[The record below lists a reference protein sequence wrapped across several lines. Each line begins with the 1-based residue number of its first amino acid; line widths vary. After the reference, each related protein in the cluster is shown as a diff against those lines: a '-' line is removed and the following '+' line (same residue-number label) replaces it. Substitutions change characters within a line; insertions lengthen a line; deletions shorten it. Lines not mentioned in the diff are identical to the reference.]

1 MAEDTLEKSGP
12 ARGTLYVCSR
22 EDRMIDRIDIKQYA
36 EEEARRKVGGSN
48 KYQSKGV
55 GIARTCRWT
64 EKGTLRLLTAFGR

>member
-1 MAEDTLEKSGP
+1 
-12 ARGTLYVCSR
+12 
-22 EDRMIDRIDIKQYA
+22 MIDRIDIEQYA
-36 EEEARRKVGGSN
+36 EEARRKVEGSN